1 MRWLPDDKKDLSG
14 LKRVEKA
21 ESIVRVQ
28 LFFGNQLSVNQ
39 LSGPLLS
46 INCQGLCYQSIVRTF
61 SAN

>member
-28 LFFGNQLSVNQ
+28 LFFGNQLS
-39 LSGPLLS
+39 GPLLS
-46 INCQGLCYQSIVRTF
+46 INCQGLCCQSIVRIF

>member
-28 LFFGNQLSVNQ
+28 LFFGNQLS
-39 LSGPLLS
+39 GPLLS
-46 INCQGLCYQSIVRTF
+46 INCQGPF
-61 SAN
+61 W

>member
-28 LFFGNQLSVNQ
+28 LFFGNQLS
-39 LSGPLLS
+39 GPLLS
-46 INCQGLCYQSIVRTF
+46 VNCQDFFCQLISRVLSGDASRK
-61 SAN
+61 

>member
-28 LFFGNQLSVNQ
+28 LFFGNQLS
-39 LSGPLLS
+39 GPLLS
-46 INCQGLCYQSIVRTF
+46 IKGLCCQSIVRTF